1 MSSSDEK
8 IDKPKLCWPGKHLN
22 ERVSLPFQ
30 TIETINNSEIDHHK
44 SNWDNRLIWGENFLV
59 MSSLLKEFAGK
70 IQLIYIDPPF
80 ATGQDFSYTVNIGEH
95 TEAMKIPSALE
106 VKAYRDTW
114 GKGTESYLQMM
125 YDRLSI
131 MKDLLAENGCL
142 YVHCDWR
149 VNYLLRFILNEI
161 FGEENFINE
170 IIWRRKQA
178 QSWSANQFGVTNDS
192 ILLYTKG
199 KDYIFNPSFSKD
211 DENTKKYIL
220 ERFKFDDGDGRK
232 YMKSPLVNPLNRPNL
247 RYEFHGVKPPKTGWL
262 YSMERME
269 EMFANNELVMPE
281 DKNARIYRKIYE
293 DTYQGQMIQNIWLDI
308 PIVNPMAKERVNYP
322 TQKPIA
328 LLERI
333 ITTSSNTGD
342 LIADF
347 FCGSGTAGLAAEK
360 LGRRWIM
367 VDLGRFA
374 IHTSRKR
381 LLDINSTP
389 FIVQNLGKYE
399 RQHWVKMNGQYTGY
413 LKFILE
419 LYGAGVTEELVRQF
433 RQAFKTLHGKKGDVY
448 IHIGNVD
455 APVTLLE
462 IREAL
467 QECKENNISK
477 LVVLGWEW
485 QLGLHELIYEEA
497 HPYGVKLRILQI
509 PREVMEL
516 SSNDRKKHDIQF
528 FELACLET
536 ETKIVNKNV
545 IVTLT
550 DFIIPHPDLLPIE
563 VREKISNWSDYIDYW
578 SIDWMSNQRSY
589 KNKTIFHSMDQQY
602 RTRENSNLN
611 LSMSHKYD
619 NSGNYQII
627 VKVIDIFGNDT
638 TKMVEV
644 KVS

>member
-1 MSSSDEK
+1 
-8 IDKPKLCWPGKHLN
+8 
-22 ERVSLPFQ
+22 
-30 TIETINNSEIDHHK
+30 
-44 SNWDNRLIWGENFLV
+44 
-59 MSSLLKEFAGK
+59 
-70 IQLIYIDPPF
+70 
-80 ATGQDFSYTVNIGEH
+80 
-95 TEAMKIPSALE
+95 
-106 VKAYRDTW
+106 
-114 GKGTESYLQMM
+114 
-125 YDRLSI
+125 
-131 MKDLLAENGCL
+131 
-142 YVHCDWR
+142 
-149 VNYLLRFILNEI
+149 
-161 FGEENFINE
+161 
-170 IIWRRKQA
+170 KQA

-619 NSGNYQII
+619 NSGNYQIL

>member
-1 MSSSDEK
+1 M
-8 IDKPKLCWPGKHLN
+8 
-22 ERVSLPFQ
+22 
-30 TIETINNSEIDHHK
+30 
-44 SNWDNRLIWGENFLV
+44 
-59 MSSLLKEFAGK
+59 
-70 IQLIYIDPPF
+70 DPPF

-619 NSGNYQII
+619 NSGNYQIL

>member
-563 VREKISNWSDYIDYW
+563 VREKIGNWSDYIDYW

-619 NSGNYQII
+619 NSGNYQIL

>member
-322 TQKPIA
+322 TQTPIA

-619 NSGNYQII
+619 NSGNYQIL

>member
-1 MSSSDEK
+1 M
-8 IDKPKLCWPGKHLN
+8 
-22 ERVSLPFQ
+22 
-30 TIETINNSEIDHHK
+30 
-44 SNWDNRLIWGENFLV
+44 
-59 MSSLLKEFAGK
+59 
-70 IQLIYIDPPF
+70 YIDPPF

-619 NSGNYQII
+619 NSGNYQIL

>member
-619 NSGNYQII
+619 NSGNYQIL

>member
-1 MSSSDEK
+1 
-8 IDKPKLCWPGKHLN
+8 
-22 ERVSLPFQ
+22 
-30 TIETINNSEIDHHK
+30 
-44 SNWDNRLIWGENFLV
+44 

-619 NSGNYQII
+619 NSGNYQIL

>member
-131 MKDLLAENGCL
+131 MKDLLAEYGCL

-619 NSGNYQII
+619 NSGNYQIL